1 MWFDF
6 LTVVLGTTIQGTG
19 VFSVLEKK
27 NMVAVVIRKMKRKQ
41 DLEIVVSMYF
51 NKQRMTKLPS
61 EITKKTFPRYI
72 FSQCFAENLRSNRS
86 RRHTK
91 ACMVEVKP

>member
-19 VFSVLEKK
+19 VFSVFEKK

-41 DLEIVVSMYF
+41 DLEILVSMYF
-51 NKQRMTKLPS
+51 NKQRMTVPRKS
-61 EITKKTFPRYI
+61 QKKTFPRYI

-86 RRHTK
+86 QRHTK

>member
-61 EITKKTFPRYI
+61 EITKKNISAIYLFPVFR
-72 FSQCFAENLRSNRS
+72 
-86 RRHTK
+86 
-91 ACMVEVKP
+91 